1 MTVKTLTN
9 QIKLINRRMKMKRS
23 TIIYAMAA
31 LALTACSND
40 ENLDNL
46 NGPVE
51 IRLTS
56 GLEVQTRATYT
67 QSMSLT
73 EDEKVYAWVDDAQ
86 TGTSEYA
93 ARELTATAS
102 NGFNYTPMYFPQTG
116 NGVNIYAMHGN
127 FNPTFSEGKAFPGAE
142 GVAFT
147 VTADQSGMG
156 TAYTNSDL
164 LYATKQNVA
173 RTKDNVELTFYHMLS
188 KMEIAIVSGKGAP
201 ELADKNAVTISDVV
215 VDGTFKPTKT
225 ADISAQTA
233 RQAMIEAGSTKE
245 KMIVSHRTC
254 ADFKKNVDYNEA
266 IIVPQD
272 MLGKKIE
279 FHLKNGGIL
288 SYPIPALD
296 ETPGKAVFESGKKYI
311 YLITLNLTGLE
322 VTAKIE
328 DWESGGTHNGSAE
341 MQ

>member
-1 MTVKTLTN
+1 
-9 QIKLINRRMKMKRS
+9 MKMKRS

-46 NGPVE
+46 NGLVE

-56 GLEVQTRATYT
+56 GLEVQTRANYT
-67 QSMSLT
+67 QSTSLT

-102 NGFNYTPMYFPQTG
+102 NGFTYNTPMYFPQTG
-116 NGVNIYAMHGN
+116 NGVDMYAMHGN
-127 FNPTFSEGKAFPGAE
+127 FNPTFSEGKAFPGTE

-156 TAYTNSDL
+156 TAYTHSDL

-173 RTKDNVELTFYHMLS
+173 RTKDDVELTFYHMLS
-188 KMEIAIVSGKGAP
+188 KMEIAIMRGKGAP

-225 ADISAQTA
+225 ADISAQTV
-233 RQAMIEAGSTKE
+233 RQDMIEAGSTKE
-245 KMIVSHRTC
+245 KMTISQRIC
-254 ADFKKNVDYNEA
+254 NDFQTNVDYNEA

-272 MLGKKIE
+272 MLDKKME

-288 SYPIPALD
+288 SYTIPALD

-328 DWESGGTHNGSAE
+328 DWVSGGTYPGNAE